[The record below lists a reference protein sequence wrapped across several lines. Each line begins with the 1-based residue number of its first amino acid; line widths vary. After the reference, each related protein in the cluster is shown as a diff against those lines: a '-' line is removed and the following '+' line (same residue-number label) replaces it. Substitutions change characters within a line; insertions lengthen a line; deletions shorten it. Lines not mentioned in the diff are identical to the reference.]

1 MKEENEKLT
10 RSIQLMRSFRN
21 VQKNLICLEQQT
33 AARNGLSMPQYA
45 ILMTLGKCRE
55 MTQKKVGEV
64 TFLPKSTL
72 SQAVDGLS
80 RDGFLDRRQVV
91 DNRRE
96 MQLALTEK
104 GAALVEA
111 IHQQE
116 GGSHQRFQEAVE
128 SLSDEQYEKLLEIHQ
143 HISAHL
149 NVREL
154 EEQRK

>member
-1 MKEENEKLT
+1 MKDDNEKLT
-10 RSIQLMRSFRN
+10 RSIRLMRSFRN
-21 VQKNLICLEQQT
+21 VQKNLFCLEQQT

-45 ILMTLGKCRE
+45 ILMTLGKCKE

-72 SQAVDGLS
+72 SQAVDGLV
-80 RDGFLDRRQVV
+80 REGLLERRQVE

-96 MQLALTEK
+96 MQLSLTAK
-104 GAALVEA
+104 GMALVEA

-116 GGSHQRFQEAVE
+116 GGSHQRFQAAVE
-128 SLSDEQYEKLLEIHQ
+128 SLTDEQYENLLEIHQ
-143 HISAHL
+143 HISMHL
-149 NVREL
+149 EMREL